1 MILVNLLSIMCI
13 LIQIRIDLCLDQPKP
28 RTTSFGGSFDIT
40 TGQSIKTSH
49 RLRITVSNPSTNEVF
64 AITAECPLK
73 PLHN

>member
-1 MILVNLLSIMCI
+1 VHLLSK
-13 LIQIRIDLCLDQPKP
+13 LEFDLFLDQPKP